1 MKKKIISLFLILVCI
16 FTISGC
22 TKQENPT
29 PDPKPNVPT
38 KWDGT
43 TPYTDQLKLT
53 VDYEGKDYYDDG
65 IGVVQ
70 VVQYVDG
77 DTTIFKTKNGH
88 SITIRYEGIDTPEST
103 YTVEPWGFAA
113 SKHTKETLKNAKKIV
128 LQTDN
133 GKPGKENA
141 DSTGKRY
148 MAWVWADGRLLNLE
162 LVEIGLAKSKAAGT
176 SLASTFSNAMKAVF
190 TAKERVYGQNN
201 DPDYDY
207 SNEYT
212 SMSLKEIVTKYTTAD
227 AVNKELDKGKK
238 VQVSGTICRRQGVT
252 SAYLQ
257 QVGTDKETGEVECYG
272 IYLYGGF
279 NENNRLGVGYSVII
293 NGTIGYY
300 NGQVQITDVSTR
312 NVKVQSFSN
321 FDSIIINEPNDIKEY
336 INNSNNIGN
345 LVKLNT
351 EIKITSAYDAAE
363 TNAFSLRASYVDK
376 NGNTQSLSIRVDK
389 NTTLKDPITGDRIT
403 SGDYFVG
410 KTLKSLTGIIG
421 YYDPTQNDIHDGY
434 VQILLVSSSDYE
446 ILA

>member
-1 MKKKIISLFLILVCI
+1 MKKKIFNLLLVLICI

-22 TKQENPT
+22 TKND
-29 PDPKPNVPT
+29 DPKPEPKPSVPT
-38 KWDGT
+38 QWDGT

-53 VDYEGKDYYDDG
+53 ADYEGKDFYEDG
-65 IGVVQ
+65 IGVAQ

-88 SITIRYEGIDTPEST
+88 NVTIRYEGIDTPEST

-113 SKHTKETLKNAKKIV
+113 SKHTKETLKKAKTIV

-133 GKPGKENA
+133 GKPGKDNS
-141 DSTGKRY
+141 DTTGKRY

-162 LVEIGLAKSKAAGT
+162 LVEIGLAHSKASGT
-176 SLASTFSNAMKAVF
+176 SLSSTFIQAMKTVF
-190 TAKERVYGQNN
+190 AAKERIYGQNN

-207 SNEYT
+207 NSEYVP
-212 SMSLKEIVTKYTTAD
+212 MSLKEIVTKYTTAKS
-227 AVNKELDKGKK
+227 VNEELDKGKK
-238 VQVSGTICRRQGVT
+238 VQVSGVICRRQGVT

-257 QVGTDKETGEVECYG
+257 QIGTDKETGEIECYG
-272 IYLYGGF
+272 VYLYGGF
-279 NENNRLGVGYSVII
+279 NENNRLGMGYSVII

-300 NGQVQITDVSTR
+300 NGQVQITDVSTA
-312 NVKVQSFSN
+312 NVKIQSFGN
-321 FDSIIINEPNDIKEY
+321 LDSIIINEPNDINEY
-336 INNSNNIGN
+336 INKSENIGN

-363 TNAFSLRASYVDK
+363 TNAFSLRATYVDINGKTK
-376 NGNTQSLSIRVDK
+376 NLSIRVDK

-421 YYDPTQNDIHDGY
+421 YYDPTQNDVHDGY
-434 VQILLVSSSDYE
+434 VQILLVNSIDYE